1 MWTPPE
7 EHCNNKTSSFWDESI
22 YSPCAISCE
31 VITITPLFTSLFNLS
46 FTVVPHRGTG
56 LDWSGTVWMP
66 VNELQIVFKWGC
78 GVLFR
83 GTSAMKVR
91 SHSCVICWWSWNV
104 VRSLSFKGDREA
116 QGFCSFSNKA
126 SGWNKKELTKL
137 TAEKFSVLWQTS
149 ISPHAHFDFWQISLF
164 LPSLNKKLE
173 IKCKCNNK
181 DFRSMFS
188 EYSVSL

>member
-56 LDWSGTVWMP
+56 LDWSGTVWMSSRLSLNGD
-66 VNELQIVFKWGC
+66 VGFY
-78 GVLFR
+78 FR

-91 SHSCVICWWSWNV
+91 SHSCVICWWSWNA

-116 QGFCSFSNKA
+116 QGFCSFSNKEN
-126 SGWNKKELTKL
+126 WKKKIDETDSREIQCIM
-137 TAEKFSVLWQTS
+137 AN

-173 IKCKCNNK
+173 IKCK
-181 DFRSMFS
+181 
-188 EYSVSL
+188 